1 MCIAIVKPRGVSLA
15 EDRLRLCFENNPD
28 GAGFAIAKG
37 GQVEIHKGFTTFEAF
52 WRAYRKHCVDAHPAL
67 VHFRI
72 TTRGSSDPGN
82 HHPFQLDAGALVHNG
97 TINWLG
103 KAGTGKSDTR
113 LFAELL
119 KDLTLDQL
127 TRLRPLVEHG
137 TGWSRFAV
145 LGHGGQFLVFNP
157 EEWEQAD
164 GALYSNDSYLPEPIG
179 AFASSFQ
186 GRDRYTAP
194 FWWDSDLTLYRE
206 APDGTVYRDEALERD
221 ILQEWVAC
229 YGAPPTADWAW
240 EVLDE
245 LTYDYLEDESHELEH
260 LHAA

>member
-15 EDRLRLCFENNPD
+15 EDRLRLCFSNNSD

-37 GQVEIHKGFTTFEAF
+37 GRVEIHKGYKTVEAF
-52 WRAYRKHCVDAHPAL
+52 LVAYCHHRVDEHPAL

-82 HHPFQLDAGALVHNG
+82 HHPFPLDAGALVHNG

-145 LGHGGQFLVFNP
+145 LGHDGQFLVFNRQG
-157 EEWEQAD
+157 WEQAD
-164 GALYSNDSYLPEPIG
+164 GALYSNDSYLPEPIS
-179 AFASSFQ
+179 AFGLGLS
-186 GRDRYTAP
+186 GRDRLMAQ

>member
-15 EDRLRLCFENNPD
+15 EDRLRLCFANNPD

-37 GQVEIHKGFTTFEAF
+37 GRVEIHKGFATVEAF
-52 WRAYRKHCVDAHPAL
+52 LVAYRHHRVDEHAAL

-82 HHPFQLDAGALVHNG
+82 HHPFALDAGALVHNG
-97 TINWLG
+97 TIGWLG
-103 KAGTGKSDTR
+103 KAGKGKSDTR

-119 KDLTLDQL
+119 NDLTLDQL

-145 LGHGGQFLVFNP
+145 LGHGGQFLVFNRA
-157 EEWEQAD
+157 EWEQAD
-164 GALYSNDSYLPEPIG
+164 GALYSNDSYLPEPIS
-179 AFASSFQ
+179 AFGSSFH
-186 GRDRYTAP
+186 GRDRYPAP

-221 ILQEWVAC
+221 IQQEWVAC

-245 LTYDYLEDESHELEH
+245 LTYDYLEDETHALEH
-260 LHAA
+260 LRAA